1 MKQSLAAS
9 SHDEKHIEK
18 LKAEV
23 KNLKIQVSMRENN
36 CKILSKRLEQAS
48 NQDTGSENFENE
60 LRNMSNE
67 NNVLK
72 AEIIQMQNDMQ
83 EQ

>member
-1 MKQSLAAS
+1 MAAS

-48 NQDTGSENFENE
+48 NQDTGSENFENA

-72 AEIIQMQNDMQ
+72 AEMI
-83 EQ
+83 